1 MIYKNI
7 VLSGGVFGG
16 ETHQNHRRLQ
26 AATQKRKLKNGLIA
40 TLEANSR

>member
-1 MIYKNI
+1 MMYKNI
-7 VLSGGVFGG
+7 VLFGGVFGG
-16 ETHQNHRRLQ
+16 ETYQSHRQLQ